1 VISQHTVIILGA
13 GMSGICMGIKL
24 REAGIDDFLLLEK
37 TDGVGGT
44 WHDNTYPGA
53 CCDVASHLYSF
64 SFEQKADWSRAYAP
78 QSEIREYFEHCVAK
92 YRIAPHI
99 RFSTAVSDARLDEA
113 AGLWILTLADGE
125 QLACRFLVSGLGQL
139 NRPYTPDFPGHERF
153 AGESFHSARWD
164 HGVEL
169 AGKRVAVIGNAASAI
184 QFIPP
189 VAREAEKLYVY
200 QRSANY
206 IVPRNDRIYSEREID
221 LFKRFPLLLK
231 LSRLKF
237 YLRQELLF
245 FGAMFNGSLRHR
257 LVSWLARRYREQE
270 IPDPR
275 LRATL
280 TPDYPM
286 GCKRILVSDD
296 YYQALAQEDIE
307 LVTSAIQGIDEAGVV
322 TADGV
327 QRPVDLIIYG
337 TGFKAT
343 EFLAPLRVTGRS
355 GSLLSEC
362 WQDGAWAHRGI
373 AVPGFPNFFMLYGP
387 NTNLGHN
394 SIIYMVES
402 QVHYIVRCIDKVLA
416 HDIRLLDANRE
427 RAERY
432 NVKLQEDL
440 AATVWGG
447 ECGSWYKN
455 ASGKITNNWPHSSL
469 RFRWNM
475 RRPDFSEYD
484 MSA

>member
-1 VISQHTVIILGA
+1 MEQHTVIILGA

-37 TDGVGGT
+37 TDAVGGT

-64 SFEQKADWSRAYAP
+64 SFEPKPDWSHAYAP
-78 QSEIREYFEHCVAK
+78 QSEIQEYFRHCAAK
-92 YRIAPHI
+92 YEVAPHI
-99 RFSTAVSDARLDEA
+99 RFNTAVTDARLDEA

-125 QLACRFLVSGLGQL
+125 QLSCRFLVSGLGQL
-139 NRPYTPDFPGHERF
+139 NRPFTPEFPGADRF
-153 AGESFHSARWD
+153 AGQSFHSARWD
-164 HGVEL
+164 HSVDL
-169 AGKRVAVIGNAASAI
+169 TGKRVAVIGNAASAI

-189 VAREAEKLYVY
+189 VAKAADKVYVY

-206 IVPRNDRIYSEREID
+206 IIPRNDRVYTEGQLDAFR
-221 LFKRFPLLLK
+221 RHPLLLK
-231 LSRLKF
+231 LSRLRF
-237 YLRQELLF
+237 YLRQELMF

-257 LVSWLARRYREQE
+257 LVSWIARRYLEQE
-270 IPDPR
+270 ISDPA
-275 LRATL
+275 LRAKL

-296 YYQALAQEDIE
+296 YYQALEQEDIE
-307 LVTSAIQGIDEAGVV
+307 LVTSAIEGIDEQGVV

-327 QRPVDLIIYG
+327 QRPVDVLIYG

-343 EFLAPLRVTGRS
+343 EFMAPLQVAGRD
-355 GSLLSEC
+355 GRLLSDS
-362 WQDGAWAHRGI
+362 WQDGAWAHRGV
-373 AVPGFPNFFMLYGP
+373 AVPGFPNMFMLYGP

-394 SIIYMVES
+394 SIIFMVES

-427 RAERY
+427 QAERF
-432 NVKLQEDL
+432 NAKLQEDL
-440 AATVWGG
+440 ASTVWGG

-455 ASGKITNNWPHSSL
+455 ASGKITNNWPHSTL
-469 RFRWNM
+469 RFRWSM
-475 RRPDFSEYD
+475 RQPDFSEYD